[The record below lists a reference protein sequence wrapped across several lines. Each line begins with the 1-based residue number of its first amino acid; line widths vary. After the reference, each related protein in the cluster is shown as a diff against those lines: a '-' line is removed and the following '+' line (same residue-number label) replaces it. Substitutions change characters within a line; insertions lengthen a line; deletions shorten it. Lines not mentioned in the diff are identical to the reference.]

1 MRMTDV
7 ITGLRDNRGPLVD
20 SMTRCSVL
28 FDEVR
33 NLAQDASTCNSDAG
47 RKAILEKLYVRV
59 LETKDEF
66 AKANTA
72 AADSV
77 AVLDKYTRVF
87 EQVPKGPKVDPNQ
100 TELPGPSDP
109 EPPAEGLLVHVDE
122 TVEEA

>member
-20 SMTRCSVL
+20 SMTRCAVL

-72 AADSV
+72 VADSV
-77 AVLDKYTRVF
+77 SVLDKYTRVF
-87 EQVPKGPKVDPNQ
+87 EHVPKGPKVDPNQ
-100 TELPGPSDP
+100 PDLPGISDAEA
-109 EPPAEGLLVHVDE
+109 EPPAAE
-122 TVEEA
+122 

>member
-20 SMTRCSVL
+20 SMTRCAVL

-72 AADSV
+72 VADSV

-87 EQVPKGPKVDPNQ
+87 EQVPKGLKVDPNQ
-100 TELPGPSDP
+100 PELPGLSDT
-109 EPPAEGLLVHVDE
+109 EPPAAE
-122 TVEEA
+122 

>member
-20 SMTRCSVL
+20 SMTRCAVL

-33 NLAQDASTCNSDAG
+33 DLAQDASTCNSDAG

-72 AADSV
+72 VADSV

-87 EQVPKGPKVDPNQ
+87 EHVPKGPKVDPNQ
-100 TELPGPSDP
+100 PDLPGISDAEA
-109 EPPAEGLLVHVDE
+109 EPPAAE
-122 TVEEA
+122 